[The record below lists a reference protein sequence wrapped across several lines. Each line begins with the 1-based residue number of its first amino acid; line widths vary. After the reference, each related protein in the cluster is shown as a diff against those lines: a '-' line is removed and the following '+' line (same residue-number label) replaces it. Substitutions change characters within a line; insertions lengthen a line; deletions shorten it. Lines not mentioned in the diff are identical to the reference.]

1 MRIGRAHC
9 GVGDHQTA
17 ESDDPFGY
25 PHRIAQ
31 LLGRHADSGPV
42 HSPSGNPRRGR
53 TACRPRARAPPSVS
67 RDRASRVADG
77 RSPCP
82 DRRKRLRESPAAAF
96 SRLSVIV
103 HSMRAIRVVSW
114 GFVVRTVAASRS
126 IEEESRGERREACR
140 ISASASRRSS
150 PANESEALLV
160 IRTSGPYP
168 GRQAVHDHPSR
179 ARIRPRSRF
188 LSAERRQAHPQLG
201 LQAFRKGRPLPA
213 TGKSAPGP
221 SSPPRTSYGT
231 RRADRPA
238 GSSPRH
244 RPEYRCAHP

>member
-9 GVGDHQTA
+9 GVETTRRLN
-17 ESDDPFGY
+17 PT
-25 PHRIAQ
+25 I
-31 LLGRHADSGPV
+31 
-42 HSPSGNPRRGR
+42 PSGIHTESRSFSAVTPI
-53 TACRPRARAPPSVS
+53 PARSIPIRESPTRQNSVS
-67 RDRASRVADG
+67 ASSASPTFGFAGSRFPGCRRTVAVP
-77 RSPCP
+77 RPQ
-82 DRRKRLRESPAAAF
+82 KRLRESPAAAF

-160 IRTSGPYP
+160 NSNFR
-168 GRQAVHDHPSR
+168 AVSRSARLSMTTRPR

-188 LSAERRQAHPQLG
+188 LSAERRQLIRSSASSFPE
-201 LQAFRKGRPLPA
+201 RETPSCN
-213 TGKSAPGP
+213 GKVCARP

-244 RPEYRCAHP
+244 RPEYRYAHP